1 MPGDVRMSGCDEC
14 KGCNP
19 LLCLHKDSKEYIVA
33 LAGNANVGKS
43 ATFNQLTGVDQD
55 IGNWPGKTV
64 ERAEGLLQHR
74 GQRIRVIDLP
84 GIYSITTLSTEEQ
97 ISREFIAH
105 DHPDVVVNVVDASAL
120 YRNLFFTL
128 QLSEL
133 ESPMIIAVNQMD
145 LAVKKGIHIDF
156 RKLSTL
162 MGVPV
167 IATVAIQGKG
177 ISELSDAIVTAVR
190 TKPRPHTIT
199 YGKEVE
205 ERIRGIM
212 TLLPT
217 GAGGYPPRWTAIKL
231 LEGDPDTV
239 WEAKTH
245 APEAVAGAAVYRAEL
260 EKIHGEPV
268 GTVMSAERYHA
279 TERIVA
285 EVSEFR
291 SPADNEIS
299 LTERIDRLALHP
311 LLGYLLLILT
321 IGGLL
326 VWTFIIGAWMSEI
339 LTVFLSHIAPLN
351 PLIKGTAVDI
361 VFNGAWTG
369 FVAALTLIIPYV
381 IPFYLFLALIEDSGF
396 LTRFSLM
403 LDRGMHK
410 MGLHGKAIIPL
421 VLGFGCT
428 VPACLSCRII
438 ESPKQKFLAAFLVT
452 LVPCSARTIVILG
465 IVALFVNIWWAL
477 ALYLLDFVLIIIL
490 GRIAFRVLPGES
502 VGMIM
507 EMPDYHVPS
516 GPVVLGQTWQRTQS
530 LIWIVLPAYIVGS
543 IAITA
548 AYALGFLEPIN
559 ALLSPVTVLLLGLPL
574 MTGVVFVFGIIR
586 KEMTLLA
593 LAAIFGTTVFSTIM
607 TPVQLIVFA
616 LVTMLY
622 VPCISTILALAQEFG
637 WKRALAI
644 TVLETA
650 LAIALGAVAFRFL
663 SMFM

>member
-1 MPGDVRMSGCDEC
+1 MNGCGDCEGCSPAIGRPDG
-14 KGCNP
+14 KT
-19 LLCLHKDSKEYIVA
+19 EYVVA

-84 GIYSITTLSTEEQ
+84 GIYSITALSTEEQ
-97 ISREFIAH
+97 VSREFIAH
-105 DHPDVVVNVVDASAL
+105 DHPDVVVNILDASAL
-120 YRNLFFTL
+120 ERNLFFTL

-133 ESPMIIAVNQMD
+133 ESPMILAVNQMD
-145 LAVKKGIHIDF
+145 LAAQKGISIDI

-162 MGVPV
+162 LGVPV
-167 IATVAIQGKG
+167 IPTVAIRGKG
-177 ISELSDAIVTAVR
+177 IAELSDAIVTAVR
-190 TKPRPHTIT
+190 TRPKPHIIR

-205 ERIRGIM
+205 DRIRKIM
-212 TLLPT
+212 ELLPD
-217 GAGGYPPRWTAIKL
+217 GAGGYPSRWTAIKL
-231 LEGDPDTV
+231 LEGDPDAV
-239 WEAKTH
+239 WEVKKQV
-245 APEAVAGAAVYRAEL
+245 PGAVTAAQAYGAEL
-260 EKIHGEPV
+260 EKIHGEPA
-268 GTVMSAERYHA
+268 GTVLSAERYHA
-279 TERIVA
+279 AERMVA
-285 EVSEFR
+285 EVIEIR
-291 SPADNEIS
+291 SPADHETS
-299 LTERIDRLALHP
+299 LTERIDRFALHP
-311 LLGYLLLILT
+311 VAGYLLLVLT

-326 VWTFIIGAWMSEI
+326 VWTFLIGAWISET
-339 LTVFLSHIAPLN
+339 LTAYLSTLAPVQ
-351 PLIKGTAVDI
+351 PLIKGSVHDI
-361 VFNGAWTG
+361 IFNGAWTG

-452 LVPCSARTIVILG
+452 LIPCSARTIVILG
-465 IVALFVNIWWAL
+465 VVAAFVNIWWAL
-477 ALYLLDFVLIIIL
+477 ALYLFDFILIVIL
-490 GRIAFRVLPGES
+490 GRIAFRALPGES

-507 EMPDYHVPS
+507 EMPDYHLPS
-516 GPVVLGQTWQRTQS
+516 PPIVLGQTWQRTKS
-530 LIWIVLPAYIVGS
+530 LIWIVLPAYIIGS

-548 AYALGFLEPIN
+548 AYALGLLEPIN
-559 ALLSPVTVLLLGLPL
+559 AVLSPITVLLLGLPV

-593 LAAIFGTTVFSTIM
+593 LVALFGTTVFSAVL
-607 TPVQLIVFA
+607 TPVQLVVFA

-637 WKRALAI
+637 WKRALSI

-650 LAIALGAVAFRFL
+650 LAIGIGAVAFRVL
-663 SMFM
+663 GLFM

>member
-1 MPGDVRMSGCDEC
+1 MTGCDEC
-14 KGCNP
+14 SGCGSFLNHVDP
-19 LLCLHKDSKEYIVA
+19 HKEYVVA

-43 ATFNQLTGVDQD
+43 ATFNQLTGVEQD

-64 ERAEGLLQHR
+64 ERAEGLLLHR
-74 GQRIRVIDLP
+74 GLRIRVIDLP

-120 YRNLFFTL
+120 ERNLFFTL
-128 QLSEL
+128 QLAEL
-133 ESPMIIAVNQMD
+133 ESPMILAVNQVD
-145 LAVKKGIHIDF
+145 LAAHKGITIDL
-156 RKLSTL
+156 RKLSNL
-162 MGVPV
+162 LGIPV
-167 IATVAIQGKG
+167 ISTIAIQGKG

-190 TKPRPHTIT
+190 TRPKPHTIL

-205 ERIRGIM
+205 DRIQKIM
-212 TLLPT
+212 KLLPS
-217 GAGGYPPRWTAIKL
+217 GIGGYPPRWTAIKL
-231 LEGDPDTV
+231 LEGDSDTLWDAKNQVPD
-239 WEAKTH
+239 
-245 APEAVAGAAVYRAEL
+245 AVTASQALGAEL
-260 EKIHGEPV
+260 EKIHGEPA
-268 GTVMSAERYHA
+268 GTILSGERYHA
-279 TERIVA
+279 AERMVA
-285 EVSEFR
+285 EVVKFH
-291 SPADNEIS
+291 SPGDQEAT
-299 LTERIDRLALHP
+299 LTEQIDRLALHP
-311 LLGYLLLILT
+311 VLGYLLLFLT

-339 LTVFLSHIAPLN
+339 LTYSLSAIAPLN
-351 PLIKGTAVDI
+351 PLVEGTVVDI
-361 VFNGAWTG
+361 IFNGAWTG
-369 FVAALTLIIPYV
+369 FVAAVTLIIPYV

-403 LDRGMHK
+403 LDQGMHK

-465 IVALFVNIWWAL
+465 VVAAFVNIWWAL
-477 ALYLLDFVLIIIL
+477 ALYLFAFLLIVVL
-490 GRIAFRVLPGES
+490 GRLAFRLLPGES

-516 GPVVLGQTWQRTQS
+516 VPVVLGQTWQRTKS

-548 AYALGFLEPIN
+548 LYALGFLGPIN
-559 ALLSPVTVLLLGLPL
+559 TLLSPVTVILLGLPL

-586 KEMTLLA
+586 KEMTILA
-593 LAAIFGTTVFSTIM
+593 LAALFGTTVFSTIM

-622 VPCISTILALAQEFG
+622 VPCISTIFALATEFG
-637 WKRALAI
+637 WRRAMAI
-644 TVLETA
+644 TLLETVLA
-650 LAIALGAVAFRFL
+650 VVSGAIAFRLL
-663 SMFM
+663 SMVM

>member
-1 MPGDVRMSGCDEC
+1 MPGRHDQTGHGFRHRHRAGKS
-14 KGCNP
+14 
-19 LLCLHKDSKEYIVA
+19 EYVVA

-64 ERAEGLLQHR
+64 ERAEGILQHR
-74 GQRIRVIDLP
+74 GERIRIIDLP
-84 GIYSITTLSTEEQ
+84 GIYSITALSTEEQ

-105 DHPDVVVNVVDASAL
+105 DRPDIVVNILDASAL
-120 YRNLFFTL
+120 ERNLYFTL
-128 QLSEL
+128 QLAEL

-145 LAVKKGIHIDF
+145 LAAKKGISIDTE
-156 RKLSTL
+156 KLSSVL
-162 MGVPV
+162 GVPV
-167 IATVAIQGKG
+167 IPMVAIQGKG
-177 ISELSDAIVTAVR
+177 IAELSDAIVTAVR
-190 TKPRPHTIT
+190 TRPQPHLIP
-199 YGKEVE
+199 YGREVE
-205 ERIRGIM
+205 ERIQRI
-212 TLLPT
+212 TSLLPQS
-217 GAGGYPPRWTAIKL
+217 ARDYPDRWTAVKL

-239 WEAKTH
+239 WEVNKQ
-245 APEAVAGAAVYRAEL
+245 APLVVTEARAFAAEL

-268 GTVMSAERYHA
+268 GTIMSGERYHA
-279 TERIVA
+279 AEQIVLDVVHIRDPEQQEA
-285 EVSEFR
+285 
-291 SPADNEIS
+291 S
-299 LTERIDRLALHP
+299 LTDRIDRVALHP
-311 LLGYLLLILT
+311 VLGIILLVMA

-326 VWTFIIGAWMSEI
+326 VWTFIIGAWISEFM
-339 LTVFLSHIAPLN
+339 LYYLSLIAPVE
-351 PLIKGTAVDI
+351 PLITGSLHEI
-361 VFNGAWTG
+361 IFNGAWTG
-369 FVAALTLIIPYV
+369 LVATMTLIIPYV

-465 IVALFVNIWWAL
+465 VVAAFVNLWWAL
-477 ALYLLDFVLIIIL
+477 ALYLLDFLLIVIL
-490 GRIAFRVLPGES
+490 GRLAFRVLPGES

-516 GPVVLGQTWQRTQS
+516 VPIVLGQTWQRTKS
-530 LIWIVLPAYIVGS
+530 LIWIVLPSYIVGS
-543 IAITA
+543 IVITGL
-548 AYALGFLEPIN
+548 YALGFLEPIN
-559 ALLSPVTVLLLGLPL
+559 HLLAPITVLLLGLPVT
-574 MTGVVFVFGIIR
+574 TGIVFVFGIIR

-593 LAAIFGTTVFSTIM
+593 LAAIFGTTVFSTVM

-622 VPCISTILALAQEFG
+622 VPCISTILALAHEFG
-637 WKRALAI
+637 WRKALGI
-644 TVLETA
+644 TALETA
-650 LAIALGAVAFRFL
+650 LAIALGALAFHVL
-663 SMFM
+663 SLVM

>member
-1 MPGDVRMSGCDEC
+1 MTGCDEC
-14 KGCNP
+14 SGCNHP
-19 LLCLHKDSKEYIVA
+19 FTLTPDKSEYVVA

-43 ATFNQLTGVDQD
+43 ATFNQLTGVEQD

-64 ERAEGLLQHR
+64 ERAEGLLLHR

-120 YRNLFFTL
+120 ERNLFFSL
-128 QLSEL
+128 QLAEL
-133 ESPMIIAVNQMD
+133 ESPMILAVNQLD
-145 LAVKKGIHIDF
+145 LAAQKGISIDL
-156 RKLSTL
+156 RKLSGL
-162 MGVPV
+162 LGVPV
-167 IATVAIQGKG
+167 IPTIAIQGKG

-190 TKPRPHTIT
+190 TRPKPHTIL

-205 ERIRGIM
+205 DRIQKIM
-212 TLLPT
+212 KLLPA

-231 LEGDPDTV
+231 LEGDSDTI
-239 WEAKTH
+239 WEARSQS
-245 APEAVAGAAVYRAEL
+245 PDAVLAARALGAEL
-260 EKIHGEPV
+260 EKIHGEPA
-268 GTVMSAERYHA
+268 GTILSAERYHA
-279 TERIVA
+279 AEQMVA
-285 EVSEFR
+285 EVVSIHVPGEQGT
-291 SPADNEIS
+291 S
-299 LTERIDRLALHP
+299 LTEWIDRLALHP
-311 LLGYLLLILT
+311 ILGYLLLILT

-326 VWTFIIGAWMSEI
+326 VWTFIIGAWVSEV
-339 LTVFLSHIAPLN
+339 LLKYLSMIAPVE
-351 PLIKGTAVDI
+351 PLMTGSVSDI

-465 IVALFVNIWWAL
+465 VVAAFVNLWWAL
-477 ALYLLDFVLIIIL
+477 ALYLLAFILIVIL

-507 EMPDYHVPS
+507 EMPDYHIPHA
-516 GPVVLGQTWQRTQS
+516 PTVVSQTWQRTKS
-530 LIWIVLPAYIVGS
+530 LIWIVLPAYIIGS
-543 IAITA
+543 IVITA
-548 AYALGFLEPIN
+548 MYAGGLLEPVN
-559 ALLSPVTVLLLGLPL
+559 AALAPVTVFLLGLPL

-616 LVTMLY
+616 IVTMLY

-637 WKRALAI
+637 WRRALAI
-644 TVLETA
+644 TLLETF
-650 LAIALGAVAFRFL
+650 LAIGCGAVAFRLL
-663 SMFM
+663 SMVM

>member
-1 MPGDVRMSGCDEC
+1 MSGCREC
-14 KGCNP
+14 NGCCP
-19 LLCLHKDSKEYIVA
+19 TPQRPDDKREYVVA

-64 ERAEGLLQHR
+64 ERAEGLLQYR
-74 GQRIRVIDLP
+74 GLRIRVIDLP
-84 GIYSITTLSTEEQ
+84 GIYSINALSTEEQ
-97 ISREFIAH
+97 VSREFIAH
-105 DHPDVVVNVVDASAL
+105 DHPDVVVNILDASAL
-120 YRNLFFTL
+120 ERNLFFTL
-128 QLSEL
+128 QLAEL
-133 ESPMIIAVNQMD
+133 ESPMILALNQAD
-145 LAVKKGIHIDF
+145 LAAHKGIRIDTG
-156 RKLSTL
+156 KLSGL
-162 MGVPV
+162 LGVPV
-167 IATVAIQGKG
+167 IPTVAIQGKG
-177 ISELSDAIVTAVR
+177 IAELSDAIIRAVHDR
-190 TKPRPHTIT
+190 PKPHTIP

-205 ERIRGIM
+205 DRIQKIM
-212 TLLPT
+212 QLLPA

-239 WEAKTH
+239 WEAKKQ
-245 APEAVAGAAVYRAEL
+245 APDVAIAAQVYAREL
-260 EKIHGEPV
+260 EKIHGETA
-268 GTVMSAERYHA
+268 GTVLSGERYHA
-279 TERIVA
+279 AEQMVA
-285 EVSEFR
+285 GVM
-291 SPADNEIS
+291 EIHS
-299 LTERIDRLALHP
+299 HGDQESTLTERIDRLALHP
-311 LLGYLLLILT
+311 VLGYLLLVLM

-326 VWTFIIGAWMSEI
+326 VWTFVIGAWMSELI
-339 LTVFLSHIAPLN
+339 TTCLSGIAPIQ
-351 PLIKGTAVDI
+351 PLIKGTAADI
-361 VFNGAWTG
+361 LFNGAWTG

-465 IVALFVNIWWAL
+465 VVAAFVNIWWAL
-477 ALYLLDFVLIIIL
+477 ALYLFDFILIVIL

-516 GPVVLGQTWQRTQS
+516 LPIVLGQTWQRTKS
-530 LIWIVLPAYIVGS
+530 LISIVLPAYIAGS

-559 ALLSPVTVLLLGLPL
+559 TLLSPVTVLLLGLPL

-586 KEMTLLA
+586 KEMTILA

-607 TPVQLIVFA
+607 TPAQLIVFA

-622 VPCISTILALAQEFG
+622 VPCISTIMALAQEFG
-637 WKRALAI
+637 YRRALGI

-650 LAIALGAVAFRFL
+650 LAVCTGAVAIRLLTLFL
-663 SMFM
+663 

>member
-1 MPGDVRMSGCDEC
+1 MIGYRDGDGCRPVSGMPDDR
-14 KGCNP
+14 
-19 LLCLHKDSKEYIVA
+19 KEYVAA

-43 ATFNQLTGVDQD
+43 ATFNQLTGIDQD

-74 GQRIRVIDLP
+74 GLRIRVIDLP
-84 GIYSITTLSTEEQ
+84 GIYSITALSTEEQ
-97 ISREFIAH
+97 VSREFIAH
-105 DHPDVVVNVVDASAL
+105 DHPDVVVNVLDASAL
-120 YRNLFFTL
+120 ERNLFFTL

-133 ESPMIIAVNQMD
+133 ESPMILAINQMD
-145 LAVKKGIHIDF
+145 LAAQKRIHIDI
-156 RKLSTL
+156 RKLSWL
-162 MGVPV
+162 LGVPV
-167 IATVAIQGKG
+167 IPTVAIRGKG
-177 ISELSDAIVTAVR
+177 IAELSDAIVSAIQNR
-190 TKPRPHTIT
+190 PKPHIIP

-205 ERIRGIM
+205 DRIQRTM
-212 TLLPT
+212 ELLPA

-239 WEAKTH
+239 WEAKKQT
-245 APEAVAGAAVYRAEL
+245 PGAVAAAQVYAREL
-260 EKIHGEPV
+260 EKIHGEPA
-268 GTVMSAERYHA
+268 GTVLSGERYHA
-279 TERIVA
+279 AERMVA
-285 EVSEFR
+285 EVM
-291 SPADNEIS
+291 EIQTPGDQEIT

-311 LLGYLLLILT
+311 VLGYLLLILT

-326 VWTFIIGAWMSEI
+326 VWTFVIGAGMSEFI
-339 LTVFLSHIAPLN
+339 TKFLAGIAPIQ
-351 PLIKGTAVDI
+351 PLVKGSASAVL
-361 VFNGAWTG
+361 FNGAWTG
-369 FVAALTLIIPYV
+369 VVAALTLIIPYV

-396 LTRFSLM
+396 LTRFSVM

-465 IVALFVNIWWAL
+465 VVAAFVNIWWAL
-477 ALYLLDFVLIIIL
+477 ALYLFDFILIVIL

-507 EMPDYHVPS
+507 EMPDYHIPHLA
-516 GPVVLGQTWQRTQS
+516 GVLGQTWQRTKS
-530 LIWIVLPAYIVGS
+530 LISIVLPAYIAGS
-543 IAITA
+543 IVITA
-548 AYALGFLEPIN
+548 AYAMGFLEPIN
-559 ALLSPVTVLLLGLPL
+559 TLLAPVTVLLLGLPL

-593 LAAIFGTTVFSTIM
+593 LAALFGTTVFSTIM
-607 TPVQLIVFA
+607 TPAQLIVFA

-622 VPCISTILALAQEFG
+622 VPCISTIMALAHEFG
-637 WKRALAI
+637 WRRTLGI
-644 TVLETA
+644 TAFETA
-650 LAIALGAVAFRFL
+650 LAVGTGAVAIRLLGLFP
-663 SMFM
+663 

>member
-1 MPGDVRMSGCDEC
+1 MPGGHGHNGHGHGHQFRHHGQIR
-14 KGCNP
+14 
-19 LLCLHKDSKEYIVA
+19 EYMVA

-64 ERAEGLLQHR
+64 ERAEGILQHQ
-74 GQRIRVIDLP
+74 GHRIRIIDLP
-84 GIYSITTLSTEEQ
+84 GIYSITALSTEEQ
-97 ISREFIAH
+97 VSREFIAH
-105 DHPDVVVNVVDASAL
+105 DHPDIVVNIIDASAL
-120 YRNLFFTL
+120 ERNLFFTL
-128 QLSEL
+128 QLAEL
-133 ESPMIIAVNQMD
+133 ESPMILAVNQMD
-145 LAVKKGIHIDF
+145 LAAQKGISIDF
-156 RKLSTL
+156 LKLSTL
-162 MGVPV
+162 LGVPV
-167 IATVAIQGKG
+167 IPTVAIQGKG
-177 ISELSDAIVTAVR
+177 MAELSDAIVTAIR
-190 TKPRPHTIT
+190 TRPKPHVIL
-199 YGKEVE
+199 YGREVE
-205 ERIRGIM
+205 DRIQKI
-212 TLLPT
+212 TALLPVK
-217 GAGGYPPRWTAIKL
+217 AGDYPARWTAIKL

-239 WEAKTH
+239 WEVKKES
-245 APEAVAGAAVYRAEL
+245 PDAVTAARTFGAEL
-260 EKIHGEPV
+260 ETMHGEPV
-268 GTVMSAERYHA
+268 GTILSGERYHA
-279 TERIVA
+279 AEQMVADVVTIQTAGQQEMNVTEK
-285 EVSEFR
+285 
-291 SPADNEIS
+291 
-299 LTERIDRLALHP
+299 IDRLALHP
-311 LLGYLLLILT
+311 FLGYLLLIAT

-326 VWTFIIGAWMSEI
+326 VWTFIIGAAISEI
-339 LTVFLSHIAPLN
+339 MLHYLSLLAPVE
-351 PLIKGTAVDI
+351 PLISGSVTDI

-465 IVALFVNIWWAL
+465 VVAAFVNIWWAL
-477 ALYLLDFVLIIIL
+477 ALYLFDFILIVVL

-516 GPVVLGQTWQRTQS
+516 VPVVVGQTWQRTKS
-530 LIWIVLPAYIVGS
+530 LIWIVLPSYIVGS
-543 IAITA
+543 IVITA
-548 AYALGFLEPIN
+548 LYALGFLEPIN
-559 ALLSPVTVLLLGLPL
+559 TLLSPVTVLLLGLPV

-622 VPCISTILALAQEFG
+622 VPCISTILALAKEFG
-637 WKRALAI
+637 WKKTLGITALETGLAI
-644 TVLETA
+644 VCG
-650 LAIALGAVAFRFL
+650 AIAFRLL
-663 SMFM
+663 SLVM

>member
-1 MPGDVRMSGCDEC
+1 MSGCRDC
-14 KGCNP
+14 AGCCP
-19 LLCLHKDSKEYIVA
+19 APGRPDDKREYVVA

-43 ATFNQLTGVDQD
+43 ATFNQLTGVDQE

-64 ERAEGLLQHR
+64 ERAEGLLQYR

-84 GIYSITTLSTEEQ
+84 GIYSISALSTEEQ
-97 ISREFIAH
+97 VSREFIAH
-105 DHPDVVVNVVDASAL
+105 DHPDVVVNIVDASAL
-120 YRNLFFTL
+120 ERNLFFTL
-128 QLSEL
+128 QLTEL
-133 ESPMIIAVNQMD
+133 ESPMILAINQMD
-145 LAVKKGIHIDF
+145 LAAQKGIRIDLE
-156 RKLSTL
+156 KLSGL
-162 MGVPV
+162 LGVPV
-167 IATVAIQGKG
+167 IPTIAIQGKG
-177 ISELSDAIVTAVR
+177 IVDLSDAIVSAVHER
-190 TKPRPHTIT
+190 PKPHTIP

-205 ERIRGIM
+205 DRIRKIM
-212 TLLPT
+212 QLLPA

-239 WEAKTH
+239 WEVKKSS
-245 APEAVAGAAVYRAEL
+245 PDVASAAQAYAREL
-260 EKIHGEPV
+260 EKIHGEPA
-268 GTVMSAERYHA
+268 GTVLSGERYHA
-279 TERIVA
+279 AERMVSEVMEIHTPGDQ
-285 EVSEFR
+285 EVS
-291 SPADNEIS
+291 
-299 LTERIDRLALHP
+299 LTDRIDRLALHP
-311 LLGYLLLILT
+311 VLGYFMLILT

-326 VWTFIIGAWMSEI
+326 IWTFIIGAWMSELI
-339 LTVFLSHIAPLN
+339 TTFLAGIAPIQ
-351 PLIKGTAVDI
+351 PLIKGTAADVI
-361 VFNGAWTG
+361 FNGAWTG

-381 IPFYLFLALIEDSGF
+381 IPFYFILALIEDSGF

-452 LVPCSARTIVILG
+452 LIPCSARTIVILG
-465 IVALFVNIWWAL
+465 VVAAFVNIWWAL
-477 ALYLLDFVLIIIL
+477 ALYLFDFLLIVIL

-507 EMPDYHVPS
+507 EMPDYHVPHLP
-516 GPVVLGQTWQRTQS
+516 GVLNQTWQRTKS
-530 LIWIVLPAYIVGS
+530 LIWIVLPAYIAGS

-548 AYALGFLEPIN
+548 AYAMGFLEPIN
-559 ALLSPVTVLLLGLPL
+559 TLLSPVTVLLLGLPL

-586 KEMTLLA
+586 KEMTILA
-593 LAAIFGTTVFSTIM
+593 LAALFGTTVFSTIM
-607 TPVQLIVFA
+607 TPAQLIVFA

-637 WKRALAI
+637 WRRALGI

-650 LAIALGAVAFRFL
+650 LAAGTGAVAIRVLTLFL
-663 SMFM
+663 

>member
-1 MPGDVRMSGCDEC
+1 MSGCDEC
-14 KGCNP
+14 NGCNP
-19 LLCLHKDSKEYIVA
+19 LTCRYQDKKEYVVA

-84 GIYSITTLSTEEQ
+84 GIYSITALSTEEQ

-120 YRNLFFTL
+120 ERNLFFTL
-128 QLSEL
+128 QLAEL
-133 ESPMIIAVNQMD
+133 ESPMILAVNQMD
-145 LAVKKGIHIDF
+145 LAAQKGIHIDL
-156 RKLSTL
+156 RKLSAL
-162 MGVPV
+162 LGVPV
-167 IATVAIQGKG
+167 IPTVAIQGKG
-177 ISELSDAIVTAVR
+177 ISELSDAIVTAVNTR
-190 TKPRPHTIT
+190 PKPHTIR
-199 YGKEVE
+199 YGREVE
-205 ERIRGIM
+205 DRIQQIM
-212 TLLPT
+212 DLLPG

-239 WEAKTH
+239 WEAKKQV
-245 APEAVAGAAVYRAEL
+245 PEAVAGAAVYRAEL

-268 GTVMSAERYHA
+268 GTIMSAERYHA

-285 EVSEFR
+285 EATEIR
-291 SPADNEIS
+291 SPADNEVT
-299 LTERIDRLALHP
+299 LTEQIDRLALHP
-311 LLGYLLLILT
+311 VFGYLLLFLT

-326 VWTFIIGAWMSEI
+326 VWTFIIGAWISEI
-339 LTVFLSHIAPLN
+339 LTAFLSGIAPLN
-351 PLIKGTAVDI
+351 PLVKGTAFDI

-369 FVAALTLIIPYV
+369 LVAALTLIIPYV

-403 LDRGMHK
+403 LDQGMHK

-465 IVALFVNIWWAL
+465 VVALFVNVWWAL
-477 ALYLLDFVLIIIL
+477 ALYLLDFILIVIL
-490 GRIAFRVLPGES
+490 GRLAFRLLPGES

-516 GPVVLGQTWQRTQS
+516 VPIVLGQTWQRTKS

-548 AYALGFLEPIN
+548 MYALGFLEPIN
-559 ALLSPVTVLLLGLPL
+559 TLLSPITVLLLGLPVL
-574 MTGVVFVFGIIR
+574 TGVVFVFGIIR
-586 KEMTLLA
+586 KEMTILA
-593 LAAIFGTTVFSTIM
+593 LAALFGTTAFATVL

-616 LVTMLY
+616 LVTLLY
-622 VPCISTILALAQEFG
+622 CPCISTILALAHEFG
-637 WKRALAI
+637 WKRALSI
-644 TVLETA
+644 TLLETA
-650 LAIALGAVAFRFL
+650 LAIALGAVAFRVL
-663 SMFM
+663 SLVM